1 MAGFFDT
8 LMGLGNAHQ
17 QHVQAVTAAF
27 HNPDMQAA
35 RDQLAAYLQGL
46 NDLQLLGFRTSLG
59 LLSSQESN
67 PQVQQGL
74 QWIAQNMDGLRA
86 GHFKA
91 VTPQSLPRNGLTLE
105 QVSALITPWAQMST
119 PQVQQQFAATM
130 QALDGQGRAQW
141 ASHVDTLAQ
150 QVQMHIAQLQ
160 QQDDSSAW
168 GSSYEDRMAYLQA
181 RITSGEPSQQ
191 QQAVAQQQGI
201 LQALLQLSAAARQ
214 WQDPAAAAI
223 HQPTREPAP
232 QEPSPGDAA
241 QMLSVL
247 QQQFETAKAD
257 MDPARAAALTDFMAR
272 LSERIAEGEQLPP
285 LGDDATLDERRADLQ
300 RRMAHSSALR
310 QQADELREMQ
320 RHVRRQPGSS
330 DKAPAGERATAI
342 GPLLDALVDDS
353 AGLLNTPMAAQRET
367 EQAQLQQLHL
377 SLVQARARVREL
389 AAQDADVLHYER
401 DTLRSAVQA
410 LRLHHRRG
418 HLMLARPLWPGGAAR
433 VEPGSVFCA
442 GAQGAVREA
451 IDQACEQRLLSLRG
465 AAAPGVDPATAL
477 WRQLQA
483 ASLVVLDLSSA
494 DPQVYY
500 QLGQAYAL
508 GTELLLLARR
518 GTALPFDVAQA
529 VLSYDDAEHLAAQL
543 PQAMDAALYGVQ
555 TLGLSALMHA
565 TLQRCTDLVDKA
577 VGPAHTPVLLK
588 QLQAAVA
595 SPLDFRAALEQLLAQ
610 LGNSRLVM
618 LHPRWPAHYPAAGSE
633 RRCFVVMP
641 FAQALSDTQA
651 LYRTLDDALTA
662 QGVHVVRGDEAL
674 GQDIVASIWEETA
687 RASHVLVDLTGYNL
701 NVCLELG
708 MADAMG
714 RDTLLIGA
722 TGTPEQRFA
731 VIDKRRIHAYG
742 SDDASRHAVQ
752 AQVQAFVQRAPTL
765 L

>member
-1 MAGFFDT
+1 
-8 LMGLGNAHQ
+8 
-17 QHVQAVTAAF
+17 
-27 HNPDMQAA
+27 
-35 RDQLAAYLQGL
+35 
-46 NDLQLLGFRTSLG
+46 
-59 LLSSQESN
+59 
-67 PQVQQGL
+67 
-74 QWIAQNMDGLRA
+74 
-86 GHFKA
+86 
-91 VTPQSLPRNGLTLE
+91 
-105 QVSALITPWAQMST
+105 
-119 PQVQQQFAATM
+119 
-130 QALDGQGRAQW
+130 
-141 ASHVDTLAQ
+141 
-150 QVQMHIAQLQ
+150 
-160 QQDDSSAW
+160 
-168 GSSYEDRMAYLQA
+168 
-181 RITSGEPSQQ
+181 
-191 QQAVAQQQGI
+191 
-201 LQALLQLSAAARQ
+201 
-214 WQDPAAAAI
+214 
-223 HQPTREPAP
+223 
-232 QEPSPGDAA
+232 
-241 QMLSVL
+241 VL

-272 LSERIAEGEQLPP
+272 LSERIEEGEQLPP
-285 LGDDATLDERRADLQ
+285 LPDDASLEKRRADLQ

-310 QQADELREMQ
+310 QQAEELREMQ
-320 RHVRRQPGSS
+320 RHVRRQFGGGDTP
-330 DKAPAGERATAI
+330 PAGARASNI

-353 AGLLNTPMAAQRET
+353 AGLLNTPVAAQRET
-367 EQAQLQQLHL
+367 EQARLQQLHL

-389 AAQDADVLHYER
+389 AAQDTDVLHYER

-442 GAQGAVREA
+442 GAGGAVHQA
-451 IDQACEQRLLSLRG
+451 IQQACTQRLLHVAG
-465 AAAPGVDPATAL
+465 APAPGVDPATAL

-518 GTALPFDVAQA
+518 GTVLPFDVAQA
-529 VLSYDDAEHLAAQL
+529 VLAYDDADDLAATL
-543 PQAMDAALYGVQ
+543 PPALDAALYGVQ
-555 TLGLSALMHA
+555 TLGLSALMHG

-577 VGPAHTPVLLK
+577 VGPAHAPVLLQ
-588 QLQAAVA
+588 QLQAAVT

-610 LGNSRLVM
+610 LGNSRLVL
-618 LHPRWPAHYPAAGSE
+618 LHPRWPAHYPAAGSG

-641 FAQALSDTQA
+641 FSQALADTQA
-651 LYRTLDDALTA
+651 MYRRLDDALSA

-714 RDTLLIGA
+714 RDTLLIGTA
-722 TGTPEQRFA
+722 GTPEQRFA
-731 VIDKRRIHAYG
+731 AIDKRRIHAYG
-742 SDDASRHAVQ
+742 ADEATRQAVQ